1 MTERARRNDAR
12 LVIEGI
18 LSRRTVPPAPP
29 DQPMG
34 SNPPCCGFGLV
45 PHEVF
50 ALLGESGILLVG
62 SGFVLEV
69 TSSSREIRQHSKKM
83 QLDQTVMELRISGV
97 FP

>member
-1 MTERARRNDAR
+1 MQGLSLKGYCREELCLLLLRINRWDR
-12 LVIEGI
+12 I
-18 LSRRTVPPAPP
+18 LLAA
-29 DQPMG
+29 
-34 SNPPCCGFGLV
+34 GLV
-45 PHEVF
+45 WFPMKSSRFE
-50 ALLGESGILLVG
+50 ALGILVG